1 MAREALSKFR
11 NFSYCPIIKL
21 ALTQLRN
28 HTCFERE
35 EEELWS
41 MFPSFKVILK
51 ILLVGSVVCSAKF
64 KPI

>member
-1 MAREALSKFR
+1 MSKFR

-35 EEELWS
+35 EEEKMKKYWAVECRIRRDLQ
-41 MFPSFKVILK
+41 LE
-51 ILLVGSVVCSAKF
+51 GSG
-64 KPI
+64 